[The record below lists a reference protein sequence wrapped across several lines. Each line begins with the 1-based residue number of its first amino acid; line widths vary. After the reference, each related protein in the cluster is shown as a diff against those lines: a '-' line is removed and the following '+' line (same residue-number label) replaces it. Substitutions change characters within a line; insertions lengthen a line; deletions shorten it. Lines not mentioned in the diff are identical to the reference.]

1 MCSDELQESV
11 ESDQVNVLSDAPFR
25 VIPPPSAA
33 TSEVFPS
40 ARTIFLSSTDRVV
53 ELIVVVVPFTVRS
66 PVTTRC
72 LFTVTV
78 LVADPIEIT
87 SAAPPKLIVVATV
100 FKRLNDVLAVVI

>member
-40 ARTIFLSSTDRVV
+40 ARTIF
-53 ELIVVVVPFTVRS
+53 
-66 PVTTRC
+66 
-72 LFTVTV
+72 
-78 LVADPIEIT
+78 
-87 SAAPPKLIVVATV
+87 
-100 FKRLNDVLAVVI
+100 